1 MFSISFVD
9 IDIAEIGCIASS
21 GIGVSQSHYVSS
33 TQVAFN
39 AQVCILI

>member
-9 IDIAEIGCIASS
+9 IDIADASS
-21 GIGVSQSHYVSS
+21 GIGFTQSHYVSS
-33 TQVAFN
+33 TQVCFN